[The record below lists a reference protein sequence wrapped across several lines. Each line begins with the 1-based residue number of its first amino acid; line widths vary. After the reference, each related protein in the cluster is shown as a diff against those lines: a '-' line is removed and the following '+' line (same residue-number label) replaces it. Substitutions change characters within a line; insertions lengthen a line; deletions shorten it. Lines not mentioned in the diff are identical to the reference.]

1 MSYLRYVAIGDSQ
14 SEGLKDGD
22 ELTGYRGWAD
32 RLAELLAASE
42 PAVTYAN
49 LAVRGK
55 LAGQVR
61 AEQLAPAL
69 ALKPDLVSVMA
80 GMNDLVRP
88 GFDAATVADDLE
100 AMFAALTGEGAR
112 VVTFTFPDIA
122 KIAPVVARLRPRVL
136 DLNARIQAAAERHG
150 VVVVDTFP
158 HAVSCDARMWSPDR
172 IHAAPRGHALMA
184 AAAAHALGLPG
195 SDDSW
200 TRPLPTARPVG
211 TLRRVGNEAVWIGS
225 FLGPWV
231 VRRLRGRSSGDGRV
245 AKRPN
250 LLPVRDAQPAP

>member
-22 ELTGYRGWAD
+22 ETTGYRGWAD
-32 RLAELLAASE
+32 RLAELIAATE

-55 LAGQVR
+55 LAAQVR

-69 ALKPDLVSVMA
+69 ALKPDLASVMA

-88 GFDAATVADDLE
+88 GFDAAAVAGELE
-100 AMFAALTGEGAR
+100 AMYAALTGQGAR

-122 KIAPVVARLRPRVL
+122 KIAPITARLRPRVL
-136 DLNARIQAAAERHG
+136 DLNARIRTAAERHG
-150 VVVVDTFP
+150 VAVVDTFP
-158 HAVSCDARMWSPDR
+158 HAVTCDARLWSPDR
-172 IHAAPRGHALMA
+172 IHAAPLGHALMA

-195 SDDSW
+195 SDDTW
-200 TRPLPTARPVG
+200 TRPLPPRAPIG
-211 TLRRVGNEAVWIGS
+211 TLRRAGTEAIWVGS
-225 FLGPWV
+225 FFGPWV
-231 VRRLRGRSSGDGRV
+231 VRRLRGRSSADGRV
-245 AKRPN
+245 AKRPE
-250 LLPVRDAQPAP
+250 LLPVRGPQPTP

>member
-14 SEGLKDGD
+14 SEGLMDGD

-32 RLAELLAASE
+32 RLAEQLAAVE

-69 ALKPDLVSVMA
+69 ALRPDLVSVMA

-88 GFDAATVADDLE
+88 GFDAAAVTGELE
-100 AMFAALTGEGAR
+100 AMFAALTGAGAQ

-122 KIAPVVARLRPRVL
+122 KIAPIVARLRPRVL
-136 DLNARIQAAAERHG
+136 VLNAGIRAAAQRHG
-150 VVVVDTFP
+150 VIVVDTFP
-158 HAVSCDARMWSPDR
+158 HAVTCDARMWSSDR
-172 IHAAPRGHALMA
+172 IHAAPLGHTLMA

-200 TRPLPTARPVG
+200 TRPLPPARPVG
-211 TLRRVGNEAVWIGS
+211 TLRRVGSEAVWVGG

-231 VRRLRGRSSGDGRV
+231 MRRLRGRSSGDGRV
-245 AKRPN
+245 AKRPD
-250 LLPVRDAQPAP
+250 LLPVAKHEE

>member
-14 SEGLKDGD
+14 SEGLMDGD

-32 RLAELLAASE
+32 RLAELLAATE

-55 LAGQVR
+55 LAAQVR

-69 ALKPDLVSVMA
+69 ALKPDLASVMA

-88 GFDAATVADDLE
+88 GFDAAAVTGELE
-100 AMFAALTGEGAR
+100 AMFAALTGQGAQ

-136 DLNARIQAAAERHG
+136 ELNAGIRDAARRHG
-150 VVVVDTFP
+150 VIVVDAFP
-158 HAVSCDARMWSPDR
+158 HAVTCDARLWSPDR
-172 IHAAPRGHALMA
+172 IHAAPLGHALMA
-184 AAAAHALGLPG
+184 AAAAHALGLPD

-200 TRPLPTARPVG
+200 TNPLPAARPIG
-211 TLRRVGNEAVWIGS
+211 TLRRVGNEAFWVGS

-231 VRRLRGRSSGDGRV
+231 MRRLRGRSSGDGRV
-245 AKRPN
+245 AKRPD
-250 LLPVRDAQPAP
+250 LLPVRDTQPAP